1 MTLPRYEVI
10 CAHWERVPPVS
21 VSAAAL
27 ARRYEALAA
36 APRKKAAPKSDD
48 RASQRQSFLEM
59 LGQMGFSSE
68 KPEWLRAATT
78 K

>member
-1 MTLPRYEVI
+1 MTLPRYEAI

-27 ARRYEALAA
+27 ARRYEAIG
-36 APRKKAAPKSDD
+36 AAPKKKAVAEAD
-48 RASQRQSFLEM
+48 RTNQRQALLDM
-59 LGQMGFSSE
+59 LGGVGFASE
-68 KPEWLRAATT
+68 KPEWLRATT

>member
-27 ARRYEALAA
+27 ARRYEAIG
-36 APRKKAAPKSDD
+36 AAPKKKGAAEAD
-48 RASQRQSFLEM
+48 RTGQRQALLDM
-59 LGQMGFSSE
+59 LGGVGFASE

>member
-1 MTLPRYEVI
+1 MTLPRYEAI

-27 ARRYEALAA
+27 ARRYEAIAA
-36 APRKKAAPKSDD
+36 APKKKVAAEAD
-48 RASQRQSFLEM
+48 RTSQRQALFDM
-59 LGQMGFSSE
+59 LGGAGFSAE
-68 KPEWLRAATT
+68 KPEWLRATT